1 MMTATSS
8 NLLSILSQTPTM
20 CLTHRKCLSKYLM
33 TSVELTLWQ
42 TCYVTAFQNP
52 GAYKVSEVF
61 FNKIRGKK

>member
-1 MMTATSS
+1 
-8 NLLSILSQTPTM
+8 
-20 CLTHRKCLSKYLM
+20 M